1 MISVMRV
8 KVIVIGGGASG
19 LVAAIHAA
27 MNNEVIILEKNKICG
42 KKISITGNG
51 KCNFLNED
59 FSLKH
64 FNSSDLKHIP
74 SFENAKEK
82 ILALMKQIGVE
93 YYEKNGYYYPLSNQA
108 TTVQNA
114 LIKEA
119 LVRKV
124 TIVQEIEVKKIKKLN
139 QFEIETNQG
148 NFKADKV
155 ILATGSKGYPK
166 TGSDGFGYEILKE
179 MGHTIIPVKPALT
192 SIETNPFYKELSG
205 VRTNAV
211 VKLYRNDNLLKE
223 EIGEI
228 QFTDYGVSGICVMNT
243 SNIAQPHDLLKIDLV
258 STIPD
263 IISYLDL
270 KNQTVKNRTIQE
282 LLDGLLNYKIVN
294 LILKLS
300 SLSNQDT
307 WKQISAEK
315 KQILANY
322 LKKLS
327 FNVTSLKGFERS
339 QVCKGGL
346 SLQEVSCNFE
356 SKKIPGLYIVGEL
369 LDVVGDCGGYNL
381 AFAFMTGMIAGG
393 SIK

>member
-1 MISVMRV
+1 MRV

-27 MNNEVIILEKNKICG
+27 MNNEVILLEKNKICG
-42 KKISITGNG
+42 KKITITGNG
-51 KCNFLNED
+51 KCNFFNED

-64 FNSSDLKHIP
+64 FNSSDLKLIP
-74 SFENAKEK
+74 SFENVKEK
-82 ILALMKQIGVE
+82 ILTLMKQIGVE

-124 TIVQEIEVKKIKKLN
+124 TIVQEVEVTKIKKLN

-155 ILATGSKGYPK
+155 ILATGSKAYPK
-166 TGSDGFGYEILKE
+166 TGSDGLGYEILKE
-179 MGHTIIPVKPALT
+179 MGHTIIPIKPALT
-192 SIETNPFYKELSG
+192 SMETNPFYKELSG

-223 EIGEI
+223 ETGEI

-243 SNIAQPHDLLKIDLV
+243 SNLAQPHDLLKIDLV
-258 STIPD
+258 PTISD

-307 WKQISAEK
+307 WQQIPTEK
-315 KQILANY
+315 KQVLANY

-327 FNVTSLKGFERS
+327 FNVTGLKGFERS

-346 SLQEVSCNFE
+346 SLQEVSSNFE
-356 SKKIPGLYIVGEL
+356 SKKISGLYIVGEL

>member
-1 MISVMRV
+1 MRV

-27 MNNEVIILEKNKICG
+27 MNNEVILLEKNKICG
-42 KKISITGNG
+42 KKITITGNG
-51 KCNFLNED
+51 KCNFFNED

-64 FNSSDLKHIP
+64 FNSSDLKLIP
-74 SFENAKEK
+74 SFENVKEK
-82 ILALMKQIGVE
+82 ILTLMKQIGVE

-124 TIVQEIEVKKIKKLN
+124 TIVQEVEVTKIKKLN

-155 ILATGSKGYPK
+155 ILATGSKAYPK
-166 TGSDGFGYEILKE
+166 TGSDGLGYEILKE
-179 MGHTIIPVKPALT
+179 MGHTIIPIKPALT
-192 SIETNPFYKELSG
+192 SMETNPFYKELSG

-223 EIGEI
+223 ETGEI
-228 QFTDYGVSGICVMNT
+228 QFTDYGVSGICVMNI
-243 SNIAQPHDLLKIDLV
+243 SNLAHPHDLLKIDLV
-258 STIPD
+258 PTIFD

-270 KNQTVKNRTIQE
+270 KNQNVKNRTIQE

-300 SLSNQDT
+300 SISNQDT
-307 WKQISAEK
+307 WQQIPTEK
-315 KQILANY
+315 KQILVNY

-327 FNVTSLKGFERS
+327 FNVTGLKGFERS

-346 SLQEVSCNFE
+346 SLQEVSSNFE
-356 SKKIPGLYIVGEL
+356 SKKISGLYIVGEL

>member
-1 MISVMRV
+1 MRV

-19 LVAAIHAA
+19 LVAAIHAT
-27 MNNEVIILEKNKICG
+27 MNNEVILLEKNKICG
-42 KKISITGNG
+42 KKITITGNG
-51 KCNFLNED
+51 KCNFFNED

-64 FNSSDLKHIP
+64 FNSSDLKLIP
-74 SFENAKEK
+74 SFENVKEK
-82 ILALMKQIGVE
+82 ILTLMKQIGVE

-124 TIVQEIEVKKIKKLN
+124 TIVQEVEVTKIKKLN

-155 ILATGSKGYPK
+155 ILATGSKAYPK
-166 TGSDGFGYEILKE
+166 TGSDGLGYEILKE
-179 MGHTIIPVKPALT
+179 MGHTIIPIKPALT
-192 SIETNPFYKELSG
+192 SMETNPFYKELSG

-223 EIGEI
+223 ETGEI
-228 QFTDYGVSGICVMNT
+228 QFTDYGVSGICVMNI
-243 SNIAQPHDLLKIDLV
+243 SNLAQPHDLLKIDLV
-258 STIPD
+258 PSISD

-307 WKQISAEK
+307 WQQIPTEK
-315 KQILANY
+315 KQILVNY

-327 FNVTSLKGFERS
+327 FNVTGLKGFERS

-346 SLQEVSCNFE
+346 SLQEVSSNFE
-356 SKKIPGLYIVGEL
+356 SKKISGLYIVGEL

>member
-1 MISVMRV
+1 MRV

-27 MNNEVIILEKNKICG
+27 MNNEVILLEKNKICG
-42 KKISITGNG
+42 KKLSITGNG
-51 KCNFLNED
+51 KCNFFNED

-64 FNSSDLKHIP
+64 FNSSDLKLIP

-82 ILALMKQIGVE
+82 ILTLMKQIGVE

-124 TIVQEIEVKKIKKLN
+124 TIVQDVEVTKIKKLN

-155 ILATGSKGYPK
+155 ILATGSKAYPK

-179 MGHTIIPVKPALT
+179 MGHTIIPIKPALT
-192 SIETNPFYKELSG
+192 SMETNPFYKELSG

-223 EIGEI
+223 ETGEI
-228 QFTDYGVSGICVMNT
+228 QFTDYGVSGICAMNI
-243 SNIAQPHDLLKIDLV
+243 SNLAQPHDLLKIDLV
-258 STIPD
+258 PTIFD

-270 KNQTVKNRTIQE
+270 KNQNVKNRTIQE

-300 SLSNQDT
+300 SISNQDT
-307 WKQISAEK
+307 WQQIPTEK

-327 FNVTSLKGFERS
+327 FNVTDLKGFERS

-346 SLQEVSCNFE
+346 SLQEVSSNFE

-369 LDVVGDCGGYNL
+369 LDVVGECGGYNL

>member
-1 MISVMRV
+1 MRV

-27 MNNEVIILEKNKICG
+27 MNNEVILLEKNKNCG

-51 KCNFLNED
+51 KCNFFNED

-64 FNSSDLKHIP
+64 FNSSDLKLIP

-82 ILALMKQIGVE
+82 ILTLMKQIGVE

-124 TIVQEIEVKKIKKLN
+124 TIVQEVEVTKIKKLN

-155 ILATGSKGYPK
+155 ILATGSKAYPK
-166 TGSDGFGYEILKE
+166 TGSDGLGYEILKE
-179 MGHTIIPVKPALT
+179 MGHTIIPIKPALT
-192 SIETNPFYKELSG
+192 SMETNPFYKELSG

-223 EIGEI
+223 ETGEI

-243 SNIAQPHDLLKIDLV
+243 SNLAQPHDLLKIDLV
-258 STIPD
+258 PTISD

-307 WKQISAEK
+307 WQQIPTEK
-315 KQILANY
+315 KQVLANY

-327 FNVTSLKGFERS
+327 FNVTGLKGFERS

-346 SLQEVSCNFE
+346 SLQEVSSNFE
-356 SKKIPGLYIVGEL
+356 SKKISGLYIVGEL

>member
-1 MISVMRV
+1 MRV

-27 MNNEVIILEKNKICG
+27 MNNEVILLEKNKNCG

-51 KCNFLNED
+51 KCNFFNED

-64 FNSSDLKHIP
+64 FNSSDLKLIP

-82 ILALMKQIGVE
+82 ILTLMKQIGVE

-124 TIVQEIEVKKIKKLN
+124 TIVQEVEVTKIKKLN

-155 ILATGSKGYPK
+155 ILATGSKAYPK
-166 TGSDGFGYEILKE
+166 TGSDGLGYEILKE
-179 MGHTIIPVKPALT
+179 MGHTIIPIKPALT
-192 SIETNPFYKELSG
+192 SMETNPFYKELSG

-223 EIGEI
+223 ETGEI

-243 SNIAQPHDLLKIDLV
+243 SNLAQPHDLLKIDLV
-258 STIPD
+258 PTISD

-307 WKQISAEK
+307 WQQIPTEK
-315 KQILANY
+315 KQILVNY

-327 FNVTSLKGFERS
+327 FNVTGLKGFERS

-346 SLQEVSCNFE
+346 SLQEVSSNFE
-356 SKKIPGLYIVGEL
+356 SKKISGLYIVGEL

>member
-1 MISVMRV
+1 MRV

-27 MNNEVIILEKNKICG
+27 MNNEVILLEKNKICG

-51 KCNFLNED
+51 KCNFFNED

-64 FNSSDLKHIP
+64 FNSSDLKLVPI
-74 SFENAKEK
+74 FENAKEK
-82 ILALMKQIGVE
+82 ILTLMKQIGVE

-124 TIVQEIEVKKIKKLN
+124 TIVQEVEVTKIKKLN

-155 ILATGSKGYPK
+155 ILATGSKAYPK
-166 TGSDGFGYEILKE
+166 TGSDGLGYEILKE
-179 MGHTIIPVKPALT
+179 MGHTIIPIKPALT
-192 SIETNPFYKELSG
+192 SMETNPFYKELSG

-223 EIGEI
+223 ETGEI
-228 QFTDYGVSGICVMNT
+228 QFTDYGVSGICMMNI
-243 SNIAQPHDLLKIDLV
+243 SNLAQPHDLLKIDLV
-258 STIPD
+258 PTISD

-307 WKQISAEK
+307 WQQISTEK
-315 KQILANY
+315 KQILVNY

-327 FNVTSLKGFERS
+327 FNVTGLKGFERS

-346 SLQEVSCNFE
+346 SLQEVSSNFE
-356 SKKIPGLYIVGEL
+356 SKKISGLYIVGEL